1 MLHRERTVFSSKAIM
16 STRQSESVSEID
28 SKDSRSICK
37 RSFRRTSN
45 HRSVT
50 ETLLLI
56 IHASDRKTVYSQL
69 LFLSLIKDFSRQIQ
83 RFINFCDSLDTTMNR
98 YLHKFHH

>member
-1 MLHRERTVFSSKAIM
+1 MLHRERTALSSKAIM
-16 STRQSESVSEID
+16 NIQQFESVNEVDSE
-28 SKDSRSICK
+28 DSRSICK

-50 ETLLLI
+50 KTLLLI

-69 LFLSLIKDFSRQIQ
+69 LFLSSIKDFS
-83 RFINFCDSLDTTMNR
+83 
-98 YLHKFHH
+98 K

>member
-1 MLHRERTVFSSKAIM
+1 MLHRERTAFLSKAIM
-16 STRQSESVSEID
+16 NTRQFESVNETD
-28 SKDSRSICK
+28 LENLRSICK

-50 ETLLLI
+50 KALLLI

-69 LFLSLIKDFSRQIQ
+69 LFLSLIKDFSR
-83 RFINFCDSLDTTMNR
+83 
-98 YLHKFHH
+98 

>member
-1 MLHRERTVFSSKAIM
+1 MLHRERTAFSSKAIM
-16 STRQSESVSEID
+16 SIQQFESVNEID

-56 IHASDRKTVYSQL
+56 IHASDCKAVYSQL
-69 LFLSLIKDFSRQIQ
+69 LFLSSIKDFLR
-83 RFINFCDSLDTTMNR
+83 
-98 YLHKFHH
+98 